1 MSAQRVPV
9 RRIGIGLAVAAALFT
24 SACAAG
30 QHAAT
35 ADENNT
41 VDGTNAS
48 VGSVD
53 LRAIVI
59 ESPTGSSITYPTGSD
74 MALKI
79 VIVNNA
85 NQPDRLTSISSP
97 AFSDWGAFAS
107 TADADEVVAAHAA
120 ALSPAAPAPE
130 SSAPASPGGAISSG
144 SGVPT
149 PSESSV
155 PAAQL
160 PTPQRSITIAANGR
174 VGFGTP
180 EASGVLLLMDTKAD
194 VYPANSI
201 PVTFTFANAGQVVV
215 QVPVSVS
222 NGMPSAVIPEPDTS
236 SIEG

>member
-1 MSAQRVPV
+1 VSAQRVPV

-41 VDGTNAS
+41 VDGTNAT
-48 VGSVD
+48 VGTVD
-53 LRAIVI
+53 LRGIVV
-59 ESPTGSSITYPTGSD
+59 EPPTGSMIAYPSGSD

-85 NQPDRLTSISSP
+85 NQPDNLTSISSP

-107 TADADEVVAAHAA
+107 AADADEVVAAHAA
-120 ALSPAAPAPE
+120 ALSP
-130 SSAPASPGGAISSG
+130 SAPGPSAS
-144 SGVPT
+144 T
-149 PSESSV
+149 SSV

-160 PTPQRSITIAANGR
+160 PTPLRSIAIAANGR

-180 EASGVLLLMDTKAD
+180 EATGVLLLMDTKAA

-222 NGMPSAVIPEPDTS
+222 NGMPSNVIPEPDTS
-236 SIEG
+236 SLEG

>member
-1 MSAQRVPV
+1 L

-48 VGSVD
+48 VGSID

-59 ESPTGSSITYPTGSD
+59 EAATGSTIAYQPGSD

-85 NQPDRLTSISSP
+85 GQPDDLTSITSP
-97 AFSDWGAFAS
+97 AFNDWGTFAS
-107 TADADEVVAAHAA
+107 TSDASEVVAAHAA
-120 ALSPAAPAPE
+120 ALSPAAPAPAA
-130 SSAPASPGGAISSG
+130 SSAAGSGAASG
-144 SGVPT
+144 SAAA
-149 PSESSV
+149 PSQSSV

-160 PTPQRSITIAANGR
+160 PTPRRSVTIAANGR

-180 EASGVLLLMDTKAD
+180 EATGVLLLMDTKGD
-194 VYPANSI
+194 IYPANSI
-201 PVTFTFANAGQVVV
+201 ALTFTFANAGSITVP
-215 QVPVSVS
+215 VPVSVS
-222 NGMPSAVIPEPDTS
+222 NGMPSAVIPAPAS
-236 SIEG
+236 SAIEG